1 MYCQSRK
8 LAFHKKCLSTDS
20 TKKQVIS
27 SHLKEKDDN
36 HNDILGTFRHV
47 KNRSALAVYEYE
59 KPNEDNNS
67 VIHLKNLE
75 IDEQNETTLHQ
86 LDNDKNVIIEDL
98 EDVEYQEDREH
109 FQADQQDLQEMSAK
123 L

>member
-1 MYCQSRK
+1 
-8 LAFHKKCLSTDS
+8 LSTDS